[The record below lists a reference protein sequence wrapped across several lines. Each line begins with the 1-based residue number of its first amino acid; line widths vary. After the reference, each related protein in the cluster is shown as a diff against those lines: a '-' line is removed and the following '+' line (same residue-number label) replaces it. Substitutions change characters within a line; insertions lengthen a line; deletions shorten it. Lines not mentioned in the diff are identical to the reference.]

1 MRCDRR
7 RVNYCQVF
15 SWSIKKVE
23 LYPGVEEAAS
33 GASLE
38 RKSRS
43 WTWSVMSLSC

>member
-1 MRCDRR
+1 MIEGES
-7 RVNYCQVF
+7 VTAKF
-15 SWSIKKVE
+15 SAGTIKKVE

-43 WTWSVMSLSC
+43 WTWTVMSLSC